1 MRRSE
6 TSKYKKLTEL
16 KRIARSFGW
25 GYVKETNGTGGD
37 SESDGDDDPWF
48 SQCYD
53 FCFQLAL

>member
-25 GYVKETNGTGGD
+25 GHVKQPNGTQGG
-37 SESDGDDDPWF
+37 SESEYDDDDPWF
-48 SQCYD
+48 SEC
-53 FCFQLAL
+53 